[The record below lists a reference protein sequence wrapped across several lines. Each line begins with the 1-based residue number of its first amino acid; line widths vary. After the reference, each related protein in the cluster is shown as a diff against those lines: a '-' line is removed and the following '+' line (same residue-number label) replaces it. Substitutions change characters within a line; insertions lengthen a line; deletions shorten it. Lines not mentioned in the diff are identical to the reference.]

1 MATMARL
8 SKVAREIWALWY
20 ADQPVAARP
29 PSTRVAKRATWPIVV
44 SMGASYPRKG
54 PLSSPSV
61 YDGGLSLAVEEPSVR
76 VILNQDVKDLGKAGA
91 LIEVSEG
98 HARNFLF
105 PRKLAKE
112 ATPGAIKEW
121 EAGQEAIKR
130 REARQLADAQAA
142 AERLKDVVVTLKS
155 KAGEN
160 GKLYGTIT
168 TKEVAAA
175 IKSQL
180 NVDADKRK
188 IELTEA
194 IKSLGVYP
202 FTLKLHT
209 NVSVQ
214 MKASVLIED

>member
-1 MATMARL
+1 M
-8 SKVAREIWALWY
+8 
-20 ADQPVAARP
+20 
-29 PSTRVAKRATWPIVV
+29 
-44 SMGASYPRKG
+44 
-54 PLSSPSV
+54 
-61 YDGGLSLAVEEPSVR
+61 R

-91 LIEVSEG
+91 LVDVSEG

-130 REARQLADAQAA
+130 REARLLAEAKEA

-155 KAGEN
+155 KAGDG

-168 TKEVAAA
+168 TKEIAAA
-175 IKSQL
+175 IKAQL
-180 NVDADKRK
+180 KVDADKRK

-194 IKSLGVYP
+194 IKSLGTYH

-209 NVSVQ
+209 LVSVQ
-214 MKASVLIED
+214 MKASVQEES